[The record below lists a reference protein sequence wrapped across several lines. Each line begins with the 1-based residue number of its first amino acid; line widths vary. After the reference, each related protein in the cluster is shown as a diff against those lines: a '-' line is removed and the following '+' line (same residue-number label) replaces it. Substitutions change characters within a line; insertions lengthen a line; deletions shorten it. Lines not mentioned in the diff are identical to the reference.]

1 MIYAM
6 LLAAGHGTRS
16 EVPQKQYALIN
27 GKPLLWHSLKTL
39 SAHPRIDKVVL
50 VVPQEDNEKIQKW
63 LNKWDLAQVALAAG
77 GDSRQASA
85 TAGFET
91 INPNPEDLILF
102 HNAANPFVTPEE
114 ITAVLDAAQ
123 ESAAAFVA
131 HPATDTLKQVKNGR
145 VVRTIDRADM
155 WQAQTPQVL
164 RADLYSS
171 ALAAN
176 LSGTDEMS
184 LVESM
189 GIQPAVVPASR
200 YNKKITTPDELEWAQ
215 LRMEKSTT
223 RHGIGQ
229 DSHRFDRTHTGL
241 TLGGIQLPDEPQM
254 IANSD
259 GDVMI
264 HALCNALL
272 QAIGEASLGSIA
284 DDMAKNGITDSAHYL
299 EKILTL
305 VHDQNLTLARVGF
318 QLEGSTP
325 QIDPI
330 APQIKTRLS
339 ELLAI
344 DTTHIGITATTG
356 EDLTAF
362 GRGEGL
368 QCFATVTLERS
379 P

>member
-1 MIYAM
+1 MIYAI

-16 EVPQKQYALIN
+16 EVPQKQYTSIN
-27 GKPLLWHSLKTL
+27 GKPLLWYSLKVL
-39 SAHPRIDKVVL
+39 SEHPLIDSVVI
-50 VVPQEDNEKIQKW
+50 VVPLGDNEKIEKW
-63 LNKWDLAQVALAAG
+63 LSEWNIKQVALAAG
-77 GDSRQASA
+77 GDSRQSSA
-85 TAGFET
+85 TAGFKT

-114 ITAVLDAAQ
+114 ITAVLDTAQ

-131 HPATDTLKQVKNGR
+131 HPVSDTLKQVKNGR
-145 VVRTIDRADM
+145 VVRTIDRANM

-164 RADLYSS
+164 RADLYAS

-189 GIQPAVVPASR
+189 GIQPTVVPASR
-200 YNKKITTPDELEWAQ
+200 YNKKITTPDDLEWAQ

-229 DSHRFDRTHTGL
+229 DSHRFDRLHTGL
-241 TLGGIQLPDEPQM
+241 TLGGIQLPSHPKM

-259 GDVMI
+259 GDVML

-272 QAIGEASLGSIA
+272 QSIGEASLGSIA
-284 DDMAKNGITDSAHYL
+284 DDMAKRGITDSAAYL
-299 EKILTL
+299 EHVLGMVREHSLSL
-305 VHDQNLTLARVGF
+305 VRVGF
-318 QLEGSTP
+318 QLEGATP

-330 APQIKTRLS
+330 APQLKKRLS
-339 ELLAI
+339 ELLTI
-344 DTTHIGITATTG
+344 DSTDIGITATTG

-368 QCFATVTLERS
+368 QCFATVTLV
-379 P
+379 